1 MGVDESV
8 YGSTSSLDA
17 ETTTSM
23 IVPVV
28 VQHMDRPHV
37 EVIYALLDDGSDST
51 FVTNSALKE
60 LGLEGTEV
68 FLKLNTIH
76 YKESI
81 HAQKVERLVVQ
92 RLDTRTAVEL
102 PRAYSRESTR

>member
-1 MGVDESV
+1 
-8 YGSTSSLDA
+8 
-17 ETTTSM
+17 M

-37 EVIYALLDDGSDST
+37 EVSIYALLDDGSDST
-51 FVTNSALKE
+51 FVKNSALKE
-60 LGLEGTEV
+60 LGLEGTEM

-81 HAQKVERLVVQ
+81 HAQKVEGLVVQ

-102 PRAYSRESTR
+102 PRAYSRESIPDRRNQIPTPEIASK